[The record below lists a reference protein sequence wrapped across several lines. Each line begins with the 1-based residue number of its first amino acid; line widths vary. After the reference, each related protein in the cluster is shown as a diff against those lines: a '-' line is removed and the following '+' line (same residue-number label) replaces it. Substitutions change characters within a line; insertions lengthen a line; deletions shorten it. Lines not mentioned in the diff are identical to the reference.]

1 MITLRT
7 VGFFGVG
14 LMIMGGL
21 VVRTSEAAMTDDL
34 LAGGRRGIDAATV
47 AKLPAPGTIAP
58 GSFAFT
64 PDGKAVTYL
73 KAESASLSRVL
84 WKADIAG
91 GPPKVIARP
100 PGSGDT
106 DANVSKEEALRRERQ
121 RLRETG
127 ITQVVRA
134 KKADVAIIPLGGDLY
149 VLRGWD
155 GPLERLTQT
164 ESPEIDPQ
172 LNADGTSVVFVRDNH
187 LFSIDLKFDG
197 AKHPFGPPAKLL
209 TGSRDEPPKN
219 EDGVSRGLAEFMAQE
234 EMGRFTGFWLSPVG
248 PWVVYQETDERH
260 IPRFE
265 IVHQGGEYSVETHRY
280 PFPGAANAK
289 VKLGWTESED
299 WQKTKWFD
307 FPSLI
312 DDAYLARVEWYGI
325 SNCLVQILSRD
336 QRTLKLFR
344 ADMMKPDQPQLLIE
358 DVADTWINLHN
369 DLRVIDTGEILWSSE
384 RTGFRHLELYDK
396 DGKKIRD
403 LTSGAWAV
411 DAVEQ
416 VDSKRREVW
425 FSGWMENPLE
435 KHLYRVSLDGG
446 PITKVTYE
454 AGTHKAIVAP
464 DGETYVD
471 TFTSRTRPPVTRI
484 VARDGRVI
492 TTIDDASLS
501 DPRVDQLKLTP
512 PEIVSFEGRDGTKF
526 SGAYYAPRSKA
537 LGPKPPL
544 IVLLYG
550 GPHVQYV
557 SENWTLTA
565 DMNAQ
570 HLAERG
576 FAVWKMDNRGSAR
589 RGHAFESAIRRNMGS
604 VEVRDQV
611 DGVGFVAK
619 RWPEVDTSRVGVSG
633 SSYGGYMTLRC
644 LTEAPDVF
652 KAGVSIAPVT
662 DWDGY
667 DTCYTERYMGTP
679 INNPQGYHDS
689 SVLHAVDR
697 LKGDLL
703 IIHGMIDENVHFRHS
718 ARLVTALIA
727 ANKTFRML
735 PLPEERHSSRK
746 EAARKY
752 VAEQLTEF
760 FENSLKS
767 R

>member
-1 MITLRT
+1 MHKPL
-7 VGFFGVG
+7 VCLFGIV
-14 LMIMGGL
+14 IMGGM
-21 VVRTSEAAMTDDL
+21 VARTSGSAVEDDRI
-34 LAGGRRGIDAATV
+34 AGGRRGVDASTV
-47 AKLPAPGTIAP
+47 ARLPAPGTVTP

-64 PDGKAVTYL
+64 PDGKSLTYL
-73 KAESASLSRVL
+73 KAEGTSLSRVL
-84 WKADIAG
+84 WKVDLAG
-91 GPPKVIARP
+91 GTPRVIARP

-121 RLRETG
+121 RQRDTG

-134 KKADVAIIPLGGDLY
+134 RKADVTIIPLGGDLY
-149 VLRGWD
+149 LLRNSD
-155 GPLERLTQT
+155 GPLERLTNT
-164 ESPEIDPQ
+164 LSPEIDPQ
-172 LNADGTSVVFVRDNH
+172 PNADGTKVAFVRDNE
-187 LFSIDLKFDG
+187 LFVLDLDSKEERQLTTG
-197 AKHPFGPPAKLL
+197 AKEGL
-209 TGSRDEPPKN
+209 TH
-219 EDGVSRGLAEFMAQE
+219 GLAEFMAQE
-234 EMGRFTGFWLSPVG
+234 EMGRFTGFWWSPDG
-248 PWVVYQETDERH
+248 GLITYQQTDERH
-260 IPRFE
+260 IPFFS
-265 IVHQGGEYSVETHRY
+265 IVHQGAEYSVESHRY

-289 VKLGWTESED
+289 VRLG
-299 WQKTKWFD
+299 FD
-307 FPSLI
+307 FGPRGGVPYWLDLPSLL
-312 DDAYLARVEWYGI
+312 DDAYLARVDWTGAE
-325 SNCLVQILSRD
+325 NLMVQVLSRD
-336 QRTLKLFR
+336 QRSLKLYRSANF
-344 ADMMKPDQPQLLIE
+344 ATEPKLLLD
-358 DVADTWINLHN
+358 DVSDTWINLHN
-369 DLRVIDTGEILWSSE
+369 DLRIIEGTGEILWSSE

-403 LTSGAWAV
+403 LTSGPWAV

-416 VDSKRREVW
+416 VDAKRREVW

-435 KHLYRVSLDGG
+435 KHLYRVSLGGG
-446 PITKVTYE
+446 PITKVTSE
-454 AGTHKAIVAP
+454 AGTHKAVIAQ
-464 DGETYVD
+464 DSETYVD
-471 TFTSRTRPPVTRI
+471 TFTSRTRPPVTRV

-492 TTIDDASLS
+492 STLDDAALS

-526 SGAYYAPRSKA
+526 YGAYYAPKSKVF
-537 LGPKPPL
+537 GPKAPL
-544 IVLLYG
+544 VVMLYG

-557 SENWTLTA
+557 SENWSMTA

-570 HLAERG
+570 YLAEKG

-589 RGHAFESAIRRNMGS
+589 RGHAFESALRRNMGS
-604 VEVRDQV
+604 VEVRDQA
-611 DGVGFVAK
+611 DGVAFVTK
-619 RWPEVDTSRVGVSG
+619 RWPDVDTSKVGVTG

-703 IIHGMIDENVHFRHS
+703 IIHGMIDENVHFRHT

-727 ANKTFRML
+727 ANKPFQML

-746 EAARKY
+746 EEGRKY
-752 VAEQLTEF
+752 VAERLAGF
-760 FENSLKS
+760 FESSLG
-767 R
+767 RR

>member
-1 MITLRT
+1 MRILRT
-7 VGFFGVG
+7 GLFG
-14 LMIMGGL
+14 LMMLGGL
-21 VVRTSEAAMTDDL
+21 VARTTGEEMTDDL

-47 AKLPAPGTIAP
+47 ARLPAPGTVAP

-64 PDGKAVTYL
+64 PDGKSVTYL
-73 KAESASLSRVL
+73 KSEGASLSRVL
-84 WKADIAG
+84 WKADLAG
-91 GPPKVIARP
+91 GAPKVIARP

-127 ITQVVRA
+127 ITSVVRA
-134 KKADVAIIPLGGDLY
+134 KNADVAIIPLGGDLY
-149 VLRGWD
+149 VLKGSD
-155 GPLERLTQT
+155 GPLERLTDT
-164 ESPEIDPQ
+164 EGPEIDPQ
-172 LNADGTSVVFVRDNH
+172 LSPDGTKVVYVWQGQ
-187 LFSIDLKFDG
+187 LWLLDLGTKEKRELSEKADEGF
-197 AKHPFGPPAKLL
+197 
-209 TGSRDEPPKN
+209 TG
-219 EDGVSRGLAEFMAQE
+219 GLAEFMAQE
-234 EMGRFTGFWLSPVG
+234 EMGRSTGFWWEPG
-248 PWVVYQETDERH
+248 GDWITYQSSDERH
-260 IPRFE
+260 IPLYS
-265 IVHQGGEYSVETHRY
+265 IVNQGASEYSVETHRY
-280 PFPGAANAK
+280 PFSGAANAK
-289 VKLGWTESED
+289 VKLFYCGVTTQGGNQWP
-299 WQKTKWFD
+299 FD
-307 FPSLI
+307 SLNG
-312 DDAYLARVEWYGI
+312 DVYLARVDWYAKLI
-325 SNCLVQILSRD
+325 PLIQVLSRD
-336 QRTLKLFR
+336 QRSLKLYKFENSNE
-344 ADMMKPDQPQLLIE
+344 QPKLLLE

-396 DGKKIRD
+396 EGKKIRD
-403 LTSGAWAV
+403 LTSGPWAV

-416 VDSKRREVW
+416 VDAKRREVW

-446 PITKVTYE
+446 AITKVTYE
-454 AGTHKAIVAP
+454 AGTHKAVVAP

-512 PEIVSFEGRDGTKF
+512 PEIVSFQGRDGTKF
-526 SGAYYAPRSKA
+526 YGAYYAPRSKT

-604 VEVRDQV
+604 VEVRDQA
-611 DGVGFVAK
+611 DGVAFVAK
-619 RWPEVDTSRVGVSG
+619 RWPEVDTKRVGVSG

-644 LTEAPDVF
+644 LTEANDVF
-652 KAGVSIAPVT
+652 KAGVAIAPVT

-689 SVLHAVDR
+689 SVLHAVAR
-697 LKGDLL
+697 LKGDLM

-746 EAARKY
+746 EPGRKY

-760 FENSLKS
+760 FENSLRSK
-767 R
+767 